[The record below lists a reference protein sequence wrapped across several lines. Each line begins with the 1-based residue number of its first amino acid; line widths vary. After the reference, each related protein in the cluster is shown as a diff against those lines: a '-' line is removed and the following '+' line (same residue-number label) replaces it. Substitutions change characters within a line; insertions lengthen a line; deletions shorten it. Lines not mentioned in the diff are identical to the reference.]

1 MKEKHFQPFYLWQY
15 PGQSLRYAMGVN
27 MKIQIEVDKNIKENE
42 VIIRCNELSEEVRNL
57 QVILEDLVSHKKR
70 ITFYKGDTEYYLYLE
85 EILFF
90 DTEKSGICAHTTNNI
105 YNVKYKLYE
114 LEELLPRYFMRVSK
128 STILN
133 VNHIYSITR
142 SLSSASKVEFQ
153 NTHKQVYVSRYYY
166 KTLKIKLLEK
176 RK

>member
-1 MKEKHFQPFYLWQY
+1 
-15 PGQSLRYAMGVN
+15 
-27 MKIQIEVDKNIKENE
+27 MKIRIEVDNKINEDE
-42 VIIRCNELSEEVRNL
+42 VIIRCSELNEDVKNIQIMFNDMML
-57 QVILEDLVSHKKR
+57 HKKR
-70 ITFYKGDTEYYLYLE
+70 IIFYRGDTEYYLSLE

-90 DTEKSGICAHTTNNI
+90 ETEENGICAHTIDNI

-114 LEELLPRYFMRVSK
+114 LEEFLPGYFMRVSK

-133 VNHIYSITR
+133 TNHIYAITR

-166 KTLKIKLLEK
+166 KPLKIKLLEK
-176 RK
+176 RR

>member
-1 MKEKHFQPFYLWQY
+1 
-15 PGQSLRYAMGVN
+15 
-27 MKIQIEVDKNIKENE
+27 MKIRVELDNEIKENE
-42 VIIRCNELSEEVRNL
+42 VIIKCNELNEEVRNIQIML
-57 QVILEDLVSHKKR
+57 GEMLSEKKH
-70 ITFYKGDTEYYLYLE
+70 ITFYKGETEYYLSLK

-90 DTEKSGICAHTTNNI
+90 ETEESGICAHTINNI

-114 LEELLPRYFMRVSK
+114 LEELLPGYFMRVSK

-133 VNHIYSITR
+133 TNHIYSITK
-142 SLSSASKVEFQ
+142 SISSSSRVEFQ

-166 KTLKIKLLEK
+166 KPLKIKLLEK

>member
-1 MKEKHFQPFYLWQY
+1 
-15 PGQSLRYAMGVN
+15 
-27 MKIQIEVDKNIKENE
+27 MKIRIEVDNKIKEDE
-42 VIIRCNELSEEVRNL
+42 VLIRCSEISEEV
-57 QVILEDLVSHKKR
+57 KKIQSMLNDIVAYKKY
-70 ITFYKGDTEYYLYLE
+70 ITFYRDDTEYYFSLE

-90 DTEKSGICAHTTNNI
+90 DTEENGICAHTISNI
-105 YNVKYKLYE
+105 YSVKYKLYE
-114 LEELLPRYFMRVSK
+114 LEELLPGYFMRVSK

-133 VNHIYSITR
+133 TNHIYSITR

-166 KTLKIKLLEK
+166 KPLKIKLLEK

>member
-1 MKEKHFQPFYLWQY
+1 M
-15 PGQSLRYAMGVN
+15 R
-27 MKIQIEVDKNIKENE
+27 IRIEVDNKIEEDE
-42 VIIRCNELSEEVRNL
+42 VIIRCSELSEDVKNIQIML
-57 QVILEDLVSHKKR
+57 DDMLLHKKQ
-70 ITFYKGDTEYYLYLE
+70 ITFYRGDTEYYLSLE

-90 DTEKSGICAHTTNNI
+90 ETEENGICAHTIDNI

-114 LEELLPRYFMRVSK
+114 LEEFLPGYFMRVSK

-133 VNHIYSITR
+133 TNHIYSITR
-142 SLSSASKVEFQ
+142 RISSSSKIEFQ

-166 KTLKIKLLEK
+166 KPLKIKLLEK

>member
-1 MKEKHFQPFYLWQY
+1 
-15 PGQSLRYAMGVN
+15 
-27 MKIQIEVDKNIKENE
+27 MKIRMEVDNKIKENE
-42 VIIRCNELSEEVRNL
+42 VIIRCSELSEEIRNIQSTL
-57 QVILEDLVSHKKR
+57 DDILSHKKS
-70 ITFYKGDTEYYLYLE
+70 INFYKGDTEYYLSLG

-90 DTEKSGICAHTTNNI
+90 DTEENGICAHTIDNI

-114 LEELLPRYFMRVSK
+114 LEEFLPGYFMRVSK

-133 VNHIYSITR
+133 TNHIYSITR
-142 SLSSASKVEFQ
+142 SLSSSSKVEFQ

-166 KTLKIKLLEK
+166 KPLKIKLLEK

>member
-1 MKEKHFQPFYLWQY
+1 
-15 PGQSLRYAMGVN
+15 
-27 MKIQIEVDKNIKENE
+27 MKIRIEVDNKINENE
-42 VIIRCNELSEEVRNL
+42 IIIRCSELT
-57 QVILEDLVSHKKR
+57 EDVKNIQIMLDDVMSHKKR
-70 ITFYKGDTEYYLYLE
+70 VAFYKGDTEYYLSMD

-90 DTEKSGICAHTTNNI
+90 ETEENGICAHTIDNV

-114 LEELLPRYFMRVSK
+114 LEEFLPGYFMRVSK

-133 VNHIYSITR
+133 TNHIYSITH
-142 SLSSASKVEFQ
+142 SISSSSMVEFQ

-166 KTLKIKLLEK
+166 KPLKIKLLEK